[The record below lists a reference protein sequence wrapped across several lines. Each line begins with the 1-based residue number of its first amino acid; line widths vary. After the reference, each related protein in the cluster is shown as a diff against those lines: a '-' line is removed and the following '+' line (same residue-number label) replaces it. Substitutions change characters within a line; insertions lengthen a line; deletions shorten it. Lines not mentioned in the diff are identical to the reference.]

1 MTAMLRLT
9 TIAALLCALSAGA
22 APQLKWLEEA
32 HDFGAFSE
40 DLGTVSCRIPFVN
53 SGDTPLVITAARA
66 TCGCTTPDYT
76 KEPVMPGDTAYVTVR
91 YNAIGR
97 PGRFDK
103 KVYVYANTVPE
114 RHTITIR
121 GVVIGASNTL
131 KSRFPVEVGPMKLRS
146 TTVPFGQL
154 YRGRCKTVFL
164 DAYNQST
171 DTLRPVW
178 RSLPQGITVECR
190 PEAIPP
196 GEQAA
201 FSFFL
206 DSSQLPEWGI
216 NTGTAILSPSDS
228 SSIAAEISTIAIIEE
243 DFSRL
248 TPGQR
253 KNAPA
258 IAVSP
263 QKADL
268 GIMER
273 DSAPVKAVFE
283 ITNTGKDPLII
294 RRVQITDPA
303 VTATDISATTVK
315 HGKKA
320 VLTLTVDPSHAEADI
335 INSRINIIAND
346 PDNST
351 VTVRAVGEIR

>member
-1 MTAMLRLT
+1 MTAILRLT
-9 TIAALLCALSAGA
+9 TISVLLCALSAGA
-22 APQLKWLEEA
+22 APQLKWLEEV

-53 SGDTPLVITAARA
+53 SGDTPLVINAARA
-66 TCGCTTPDYT
+66 TCGCTTPAYT
-76 KEPVMPGDTAYVTVR
+76 KDPVLPGDTAFVTVS

-103 KVYVYANTVPE
+103 KVYIYANTTPD
-114 RHTITIR
+114 RHSITIR

-131 KSRFPVEVGPMKLRS
+131 KSRFPVEAGPLKLRS
-146 TTVPFGQL
+146 ATMPFGQL

-178 RSLPQGITVECR
+178 RSLPHGITVECR
-190 PEAIPP
+190 PEVIPP

-206 DSSQLPEWGI
+206 DSSQLPEWGV
-216 NTGTAILSPSDS
+216 NTGVAVLSPSDN
-228 SSIAAEISTIAIIEE
+228 SSISTEISTIAIVEE

-253 KNAPA
+253 KNAPSIA
-258 IAVSP
+258 ISP

-268 GIMER
+268 GIM
-273 DSAPVKAVFE
+273 DHDNTPVKAVFE

-294 RRVQITDPA
+294 RRVQVSDPA
-303 VTATDISATTVK
+303 VTSADLSSSTVK

-320 VLTLTVDPSHAEADI
+320 VLTLTVDPSGAEADI
-335 INSRINIIAND
+335 INSRISIITND

-351 VTVRAVGEIR
+351 VIVRAVGEIR